1 MKEAY
6 ASFLLG
12 GHMNIYDENGYVD
25 IEVILS
31 INIPFIFIIGGRS
44 TGKTYGALWHAIKEC
59 IKFILMRRT
68 QTQTDIINNPD
79 FSPFKPINR
88 DKGTNIT
95 TCKIEKNIGGIYDDI
110 ESGGAPI
117 GYTTALSTIKNV
129 RGFDASDVD
138 LIIYDEFIP
147 EKHERGIKAE
157 ADALWNA
164 IETMNRNR
172 ELIGLPPIQL
182 LALANSND
190 LANPLFL
197 DLGVIRV
204 IKKMQKKGQNAYIN
218 RERGLAIFDL
228 GDSEIS
234 VKKAETALYKL
245 KKGSDF
251 AKMSLSNQYANE
263 IAGRIKSRSLKEF
276 LPIVMIGEL
285 CIYEHKHDDILYA
298 TTHKL
303 GNPDT
308 YTLGDVDKARF
319 IRTYMWVWEYF
330 INNKIEFEEHLCE
343 ILLKKV
349 FM

>member
-1 MKEAY
+1 MK
-6 ASFLLG
+6 
-12 GHMNIYDENGYVD
+12 IYLENGYVD
-25 IEVILS
+25 IKKILALR
-31 INIPFIFIIGGRS
+31 IPFIFIIGGRS
-44 TGKTYGALWHAIKEC
+44 TGKTYGALLHAIIET

-88 DKGTNIT
+88 DHGLNIT
-95 TCKIEKNIGGIYDDI
+95 TKKIEKNIGGVYENI
-110 ESGGAPI
+110 EEGGAPI

-147 EKHERGIKAE
+147 EKHERLIKGE

-164 IETMNRNR
+164 IETINRNR
-172 ELIGLPPIQL
+172 ELLGLPPVQL

-204 IKKMQKKGQNAYIN
+204 IQKMQKKGQNCYIN

-234 VKKAETALYKL
+234 VKKAQTALYKL
-245 KKGSDF
+245 KKGSEF
-251 AKMSLSNQYANE
+251 ANMSLSNKYSNE
-263 IAGRIKSRSLKEF
+263 VAGKIKSRSLKEF
-276 LPIVMIGEL
+276 VPIVMIGEL
-285 CIYEHKHDDILYA
+285 CIYEHKSEGTLYA

-303 GNPDT
+303 GNPPQFG
-308 YTLGDVDKARF
+308 LGDVEKARF
-319 IRTYMWVWEYF
+319 IRSYMWVWDCY
-330 INNKIEFEEHLCE
+330 ITNDIEFEEYLCE